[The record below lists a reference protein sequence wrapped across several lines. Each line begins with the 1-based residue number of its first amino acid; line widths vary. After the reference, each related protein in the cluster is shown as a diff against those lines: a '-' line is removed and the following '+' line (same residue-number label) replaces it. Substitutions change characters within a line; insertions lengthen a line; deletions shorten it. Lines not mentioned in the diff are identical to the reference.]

1 MPRRRPPPLPAA
13 VQAAEIAWAAPQ
25 VIALRSLRMLAA
37 GHAPSARDRRE
48 FTVMGTEK
56 VLAWQRSMA
65 AMGQEALRAQQD
77 WMAQAVSQGMSWWT
91 SPWTAWSGMGLQA
104 TQQVHEACH
113 RVLQHG
119 LHPVHSRVTA
129 NARRLRKG

>member
-1 MPRRRPPPLPAA
+1 MSRRRPHPPAA

-37 GHAPSARDRRE
+37 GHTPSARDRRE

-65 AMGQEALRAQQD
+65 AMSQEALRAQQD
-77 WMAQAVSQGMSWWT
+77 WMAQAMRQGLSWWT

-104 TQQVHEACH
+104 TQVHEACH

-129 NARRLRKG
+129 NARRLGKR

>member
-1 MPRRRPPPLPAA
+1 MPRRRSHPLPAA
-13 VQAAEIAWAAPQ
+13 VQAAEIAWTAPQ

-37 GHAPSARDRRE
+37 GHTPSARDRRE

-56 VLAWQRSMA
+56 VLAWQRSLA

-77 WMAQAVSQGMSWWT
+77 WMAQAVGQSLSWWT
-91 SPWTAWSGMGLQA
+91 SPWTAWSGMGQQA
-104 TQQVHEACH
+104 TQMHEACH
-113 RVLQHG
+113 RVWQHG